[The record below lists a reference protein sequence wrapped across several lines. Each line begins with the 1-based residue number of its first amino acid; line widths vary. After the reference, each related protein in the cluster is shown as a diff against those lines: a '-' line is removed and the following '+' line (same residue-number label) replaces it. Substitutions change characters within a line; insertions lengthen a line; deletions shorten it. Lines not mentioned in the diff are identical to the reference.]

1 MEMEHNFFQ
10 MVIIIMAN
18 IDSENHKDL
27 EITYERIILHI
38 LVILSMDLNK
48 NTESGKNQ
56 NRKLQIN
63 IKDNI
68 KMIWKMDLEYLNGL
82 VEIFIRVNL
91 LMIKDKE

>member
-68 KMIWKMDLEYLNGL
+68 KMI
-82 VEIFIRVNL
+82 
-91 LMIKDKE
+91 